1 MGTSAQGP
9 GGRNRVLVPGGSG
22 GGFPLPQACEGAL
35 TWRQCRAA
43 ARRRAQAR
51 GRGGSPPHTRRWPAG
66 HALQHRGR
74 VWGEARGGP
83 TLACGDPLP
92 GRGVALM
99 SHLTGGPASH
109 RQERRRPVPV
119 SSEPAPL
126 PAPQRGA
133 HRCTPAS
140 SGGSSPEPAA
150 PAPAPQPGTGR
161 CLSPWPRGPGAA
173 ACWGCRWPLGAP
185 SHTAPC
191 SCSGRPPGGG
201 AHSWG
206 RERPG
211 SAAPAMLP
219 LGQRQGWGEL
229 AMPSH
234 RRVDVAPH
242 AN

>member
-1 MGTSAQGP
+1 MSWCPGAVEEGSLSPRPAKGHSHGGSAGLRLGVGRRLVGAVVALRTRADGPQGTHCSTEARC
-9 GGRNRVLVPGGSG
+9 GGRRGAVQPRHPGVRRPPPGEGSRSHVP
-22 GGFPLPQACEGAL
+22 FDRRTCVPQTG
-35 TWRQCRAA
+35 
-43 ARRRAQAR
+43 AQA
-51 GRGGSPPHTRRWPAG
+51 
-66 HALQHRGR
+66 
-74 VWGEARGGP
+74 
-83 TLACGDPLP
+83 
-92 GRGVALM
+92 
-99 SHLTGGPASH
+99 
-109 RQERRRPVPV
+109 PVPV

>member
-1 MGTSAQGP
+1 MSWCPGAVEEGSLSPRPAKGHSHGGSAGLRLGVGRRLVGAVVALRTRADGPQGTHCSTEAGC
-9 GGRNRVLVPGGSG
+9 GGRRGAVQPG
-22 GGFPLPQACEGAL
+22 
-35 TWRQCRAA
+35 
-43 ARRRAQAR
+43 
-51 GRGGSPPHTRRWPAG
+51 
-66 HALQHRGR
+66 
-74 VWGEARGGP
+74 

-161 CLSPWPRGPGAA
+161 CLSPWPLGPGAA